1 MNIDTYT
8 SKIKMKVSLVTG
20 EQIKNEATFDDL
32 LFICQQ
38 FV

>member
-1 MNIDTYT
+1 
-8 SKIKMKVSLVTG
+8 MKVSLVTC
-20 EQIKNEATFDDL
+20 EQIKNEATLDDL